1 MTISARSRAS
11 VATIIALLAALLLIT
26 LPLAPALAE
35 GPSDGGGSQ
44 ASDAGGAVPSIMER
58 TTIYDETGLIDQDSL
73 RNSIGNLK
81 NVPDGTRIVALISDD
96 LDPNNYDSS
105 VGQRLE
111 ALNRDIVNGGQLQVN
126 HVIIAVSPNLRKLG
140 FYVGDAQ
147 PYPNGVKEDVISAM
161 TPHAQNAAWETSV
174 IAGLNTYFMAS
185 AHGTEVAAPIT
196 AGPDQSKFLGM
207 DSGYWWFVGMVVVF
221 PLAVLVIFGL
231 FVILGSMR
239 RKRTMK
245 HLANM
250 TPRGRRLWDDKFRP
264 ELEGYVTRINGYA
277 YDVDRM
283 TYVPKDERDEKK
295 RELRKSSQSI
305 STLISDAGSMRGNA
319 AEAYTKSK
327 VLYSQVED
335 TMTRWGCEQI
345 KEHLGDIQALAAN
358 DSSVRAR
365 LNQNQ
370 STSLGG
376 FWIPLFLIHYVA
388 TQTPGTTAYANLHAP
403 TSTSSSSPSSYSP
416 SSYSPSSYSP
426 SSYGGMSGGSA
437 SF

>member
-1 MTISARSRAS
+1 MAISARLQAT
-11 VATIIALLAALLLIT
+11 VATIIALLAALVLIA
-26 LPLAPALAE
+26 LPLTPALAE

-147 PYPNGVKEDVISAM
+147 PYPNGIKDSVIGAM
-161 TPHAQNAAWETSV
+161 TPHAQNAAWDTAI

-185 AHGTEVAAPIT
+185 APGGEVVAAAPG
-196 AGPDQSKFLGM
+196 AQGDPLSGEYFGM
-207 DSGYWWFVGMVVVF
+207 SATYWGVV
-221 PLAVLVIFGL
+221 GL
-231 FVILGSMR
+231 FLAIPLGGFGIWASTTLLR
-239 RKRTMK
+239 SAKRKRDMK

-264 ELEGYVTRINGYA
+264 ELEGYVTTINGYA

-283 TYVPKDERDEKK
+283 TYVPKGERDEMK
-295 RELRKSSQSI
+295 RALRKDSQSI

-327 VLYSQVED
+327 VLYSQVEAK
-335 TMTRWGCEQI
+335 MTRWGREQI

-370 STSLGG
+370 STSLGDI
-376 FWIPLFLIHYVA
+376 WIPLFLIHYVA
-388 TQTPGTTAYANLHAP
+388 TQTPGTTAYANLHTP
-403 TSTSSSSPSSYSP
+403 TTTSSSSSSD
-416 SSYSPSSYSP
+416 YSPSSYSP